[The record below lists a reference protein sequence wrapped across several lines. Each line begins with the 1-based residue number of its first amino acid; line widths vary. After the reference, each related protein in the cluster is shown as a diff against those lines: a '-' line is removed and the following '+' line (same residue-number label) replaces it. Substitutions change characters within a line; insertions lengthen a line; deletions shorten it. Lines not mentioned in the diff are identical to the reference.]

1 MPRNESSFADHLRS
15 FSSSCRHDLDA
26 ARSKNQIFSR
36 NRPDHTISIKFLN
49 GLGQYLFPDTY
60 TSNRFLKGSHGRLI
74 THWTLLYEFT
84 AHKIDRVWVY
94 ILVLDRCWYY
104 SWQMGANFLFF
115 FFEWKSF
122 FFFLISDMHRCSE
135 IEFWSIKLLL
145 FLSKFLISNA
155 SLYDFYFQRFDY
167 LKNFV
172 KYVIY

>member
-115 FFEWKSF
+115 FSNENHF
-122 FFFLISDMHRCSE
+122 FFFLISDMDRWNIFHHCSE

-155 SLYDFYFQRFDY
+155 SLYNFYFQRF
-167 LKNFV
+167 L
-172 KYVIY
+172 II